1 MSIEAFLQARPV
13 NLHFQIFH
21 VEESEITEGTP
32 DNWLYK
38 TLTGT
43 ESVEDNSNSGESNIN
58 WNDLEKFEG
67 VNGHGNILDKLFY
80 KWGKIIVTC
89 MFRDSQVHKAAW
101 MKKESKQD
109 YQLLAYLI
117 PINSWYLL
125 QASLYLNVTAIE
137 TLELTHILVHITRNK
152 LWVEFNTPVVKYYS
166 PSLKETYFKI

>member
-1 MSIEAFLQARPV
+1 MQACPL

-21 VEESEITEGTP
+21 IGESEITEGTP

-89 MFRDSQVHKAAW
+89 MFRDSQVHKGAW
-101 MKKESKQD
+101 IRKKG
-109 YQLLAYLI
+109 
-117 PINSWYLL
+117 
-125 QASLYLNVTAIE
+125 
-137 TLELTHILVHITRNK
+137 R
-152 LWVEFNTPVVKYYS
+152 
-166 PSLKETYFKI
+166 